1 MKQDTYDV
9 SESWSFPG
17 KTSDMLKACEGWDET
32 LRTVIKRIPE
42 NILIDYKLLWRDP
55 ITKWVSDNGR
65 VVIAGDAAHPHLA
78 TSGQGAA
85 QAIEDGATLG
95 VVLSRGGKYKV
106 PTALKVFEKLR
117 YALPKLYK
125 LLFELFLPVI
135 KSGNFMTQTDLSS
148 QGARGRV

>member
-1 MKQDTYDV
+1 MHDIKDLIPGMKQDTYDV
-9 SESWSFPG
+9 AESWAFPG

-32 LRTVIKRIPE
+32 LRAVIRRIPE

-55 ITKWVSDNGR
+55 VTKWVSDGGR

-95 VVLSRGGKYKV
+95 VVLSRGGKSHV
-106 PTALKVFEKLR
+106 PTALKVFERLR
-117 YALPKLYK
+117 YALQP
-125 LLFELFLPVI
+125 
-135 KSGNFMTQTDLSS
+135 SS
-148 QGARGRV
+148 QLFIFFCLS